1 MRTPVTRVEGRAIP
15 FGRANV
21 DTDIIIPA
29 VHLKTLS
36 RVGLGAYAF
45 EALRRE
51 PGNVFDDPALA
62 GAPILIAGANFG
74 CGSSREHAVWA
85 LLDRGISA
93 VVAPSFSDIFASNA
107 FKNGLAAVALDEEAV
122 ARLLDLARI
131 VPIAVDLEQ
140 ETVLAGNEI
149 FSFALDPF
157 RRDCLVKGL
166 DEIALTLESDAAI
179 AAYEAHAP
187 LLACTISVPAGGNAR
202 SLSSFERSRDHA

>member
-1 MRTPVTRVEGRAIP
+1 MRAPVTRVEGRAIP

-29 VHLKTLS
+29 AHLKTLS
-36 RVGLGAYAF
+36 RVGLGAFAF
-45 EALRRE
+45 EALRRA
-51 PGNVFDDPALA
+51 PGNLFDDPAME

-85 LLDRGISA
+85 LLDRGIRA

-107 FKNGLAAVALDEEAV
+107 FKNGLAAVALDEEAI

-131 VPIAVDLEQ
+131 VPVAVDLEQ
-140 ETVLAGNEI
+140 QFVVAGNEV
-149 FSFALDPF
+149 FAFAFDPF

-166 DEIALTLESDAAI
+166 DEVALTLEQDAAI
-179 AAYEAHAP
+179 AAYEAQAP
-187 LLACTISVPAGGNAR
+187 LLACTIAMPAGAIA
-202 SLSSFERSRDHA
+202 FERSRDHA